1 MTPLQQLIVKNS
13 EMRTRL
19 SELGSNENL
28 TDEQRA
34 ELESLRTEY
43 QDNEQRQ
50 RALIVA
56 GDEPAQPMETRDD
69 SQGRELRRLLN
80 RGSVGTML
88 QNMLTL
94 RSEHEGPEQEI
105 AKHYGLGT
113 NQLPVT
119 MLHNWERFTP
129 LEKRAAVAVPTDV
142 AAAQHE
148 TLDYVFPMACAAFLG
163 VDMPTVPVGDSVYPV
178 FSTSPVVASPA
189 EGVSV
194 AETDGIILSE
204 VLTPG
209 RLQASYRFSRE
220 DKYKFNMLESD
231 LRDSLSMGISDGL
244 DLQIVAGVNGLLG
257 TSGLTA
263 RAGDAGAE
271 AVFSDYRQ
279 LLYDADT
286 IDGRYSG
293 MASDIRMVMGPATY
307 NHAGAVYRTANSDI
321 SALENLMMASGGVK
335 ASAHVPAPNA
345 GHDQDVIIAK
355 GMRRAMVAPLWM
367 GLDIIFDEVTR
378 AADGYIVLTAVAL
391 YSVKIIRAD
400 DYQRRTVQVAS

>member
-1 MTPLQQLIVKNS
+1 MTDYQRLILRAS
-13 EMRTRL
+13 EIRTSL
-19 SELGSNENL
+19 SELAGNDDL
-28 TDEQRA
+28 TDEQRSQ
-34 ELESLRTEY
+34 LEALRAEY

-50 RALIVA
+50 RACIVA
-56 GDEPAQPMETRDD
+56 GDEPPQPIETRDD
-69 SQGRELRRLLN
+69 SQGRELRRLLG
-80 RGSVGTML
+80 RGSIGTML
-88 QNMLTL
+88 SNMLNL

-105 AKHYGLGT
+105 AKHYGLGA

-119 MLHNWERFTP
+119 MLHDWERYTP
-129 LEKRAAVAVPTDV
+129 LQTRAAVAVPTDV
-142 AAAQHE
+142 AAMQYE
-148 TLDYVFPMACAAFLG
+148 TLQYVFPMACAAFLD
-163 VDMPTVPVGDSVYPV
+163 VDMPTVPVGDAVYPV
-178 FSTSPVVASPA
+178 FTTSPVVASPA
-189 EGVSV
+189 EGVTV

-220 DKYKFNMLESD
+220 DKYKFAMLESD
-231 LRDSLSMGISDGL
+231 LRDSLSMGISDGM

-293 MASDIRMVMGPATY
+293 MASDIKMVMGQASY
-307 NHAGAVYRTANSDI
+307 NHAGSVYRTANSDI

-345 GHDQDVIIAK
+345 GHDQDVIVRK
-355 GMRRAMVAPLWM
+355 GSRRAMVAPLWM

-378 AADGYIVLTAVAL
+378 ANDGYIVLTAVAL
-391 YSVKIIRAD
+391 YAVKIIRAD
-400 DYQRRTVQVAS
+400 DFQRRTVQVAS